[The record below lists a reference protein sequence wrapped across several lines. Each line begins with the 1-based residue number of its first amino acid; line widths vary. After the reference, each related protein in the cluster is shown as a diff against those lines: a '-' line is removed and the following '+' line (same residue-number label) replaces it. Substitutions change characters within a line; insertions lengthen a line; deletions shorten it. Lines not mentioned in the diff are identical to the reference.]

1 MLRTVYDIT
10 YLFIHKIL
18 FCCLLFYIL
27 NLSMNSLQFY
37 FSIRKQRPVITA
49 PLLTYSMQQSP
60 SWEANRFSASQEIP
74 CILWNPKVHYHS
86 HKCPSPVPILSQL
99 NTVHILT
106 SHFLSIHLNII
117 LQSTPGPSKWSVSHI
132 FLHQNPVYA
141 SPLTHSRYMPRPTHY
156 SRFYHSNNIE
166 CGVQIIKLP
175 IMWFSPLSCY
185 LVHTKVT
192 MST

>member
-99 NTVHILT
+99 NTVHTPTSYFLKIHPSIILLFFFWHSEDRASWSILT
-106 SHFLSIHLNII
+106 IKANKMHYFSTLFGKELYMFWTDLLSIIRSLNTVYTAIGI
-117 LQSTPGPSKWSVSHI
+117 CHTIYVDCLLARSVPSW
-132 FLHQNPVYA
+132 
-141 SPLTHSRYMPRPTHY
+141 PR
-156 SRFYHSNNIE
+156 
-166 CGVQIIKLP
+166 
-175 IMWFSPLSCY
+175 
-185 LVHTKVT
+185 
-192 MST
+192 